1 MEISV
6 LIEKAQAGDASAR
19 KILIEENLGLVH
31 HIVKRFAGRAYE
43 QGAEQK
49 WKTCSRSERSD

>member
-31 HIVKRFAGRAYE
+31 HIVKRFAGRGYE
-43 QGAEQK
+43 AEDLFQ
-49 WKTCSRSERSD
+49 TGTIGLM